1 MISFNLLFRT
11 LLCFFLYQDMEG
23 NMAGLD
29 ILFYLD
35 LVSKLS
41 ASKALLLIWI
51 KISELY
57 MVADVDSVSTT
68 PLPC

>member
-1 MISFNLLFRT
+1 MV
-11 LLCFFLYQDMEG
+11 
-23 NMAGLD
+23 GLD

-57 MVADVDSVSTT
+57 MVTDVESVSTA